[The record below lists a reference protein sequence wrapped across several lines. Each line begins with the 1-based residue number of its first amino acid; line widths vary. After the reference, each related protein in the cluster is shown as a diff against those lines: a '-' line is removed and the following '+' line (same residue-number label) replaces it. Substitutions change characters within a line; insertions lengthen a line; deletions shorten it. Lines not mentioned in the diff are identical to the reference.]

1 MAMHRRRRRTPTT
14 EQAKVLELKA
24 AREYLR
30 GFEGAKQSR
39 RTDGWLTQNRGPN
52 ADIKPALKWLIQRH
66 QDLVDSDPWIKRAID
81 VIVSNTIGTG
91 IEGAPLGGTKAFAAG
106 YQDWAASLECD
117 FYGRTNF
124 YGLQELALRTIT
136 VRGSVVVR
144 KRLEPSMVSQG
155 LVPLQLQLMEPDW
168 LDDTKDNGY
177 DIIGGKR
184 FDEWG
189 RWVSAFLYDTHPGE
203 TGMGR
208 LRLTSTEVPSSE
220 LLHVF
225 EQRRP
230 GAYTGVPWGAA
241 VLLRARDIGDYES
254 AEILKQKLAACFA
267 GFVTDADPES
277 TQVGDDLTETIEP
290 GLLQRLAAGQ
300 DIKFADPPKVEG
312 YGEFMKQQLRA
323 IAVGYG
329 ITYEALTGDLSGSNF
344 SSSRMGWLEFA
355 RNISRWQW
363 NMLVPQLLDPV
374 AHWYCEMA
382 RMNCSSRT
390 PRRMTWT
397 PPRRE
402 MIQPKEEIAYL
413 REAVQAGFMTLSEVQ
428 RSFGY
433 VPDDLLDELA
443 ADLKGARERGLA
455 LSVDGQMDVGRLQA
469 QAFSDQIS
477 PPDQEDMPEVDD
489 PLGGDPDA
497 NEPDDAEDQS
507 GS

>member
-1 MAMHRRRRRTPTT
+1 MASSRRRPSAAQ
-14 EQAKVLELKA
+14 QAKVLELKI
-24 AREYLR
+24 ARDHLR
-30 GFEGAKQSR
+30 AFEGAKQSR

-52 ADIKPALKWLIQRH
+52 ADIKPALKWLMQRH
-66 QDLVDSDPWIKRAID
+66 QDLADSDPWVKRAID
-81 VIVSNTIGTG
+81 VIVSNVIGTG
-91 IEGAPLGGTKAFAAG
+91 IEGAPIGGTKAFAAAF
-106 YQDWAASLECD
+106 QDWAASQDCD
-117 FYGRTNF
+117 FYHRTNF
-124 YGLQELALRTIT
+124 YGLQELALRTIA

-144 KRLEPSMVSQG
+144 QRLEPEMAGRG

-184 FDEWG
+184 FDQWG

-208 LRLTSTEVPSSE
+208 LRLTSTEVPASE

-241 VLLRARDIGDYES
+241 VLLRARDIGDYET

-267 GFVTDADPES
+267 AFVTDADPES
-277 TQVGDDLTETIEP
+277 GQVGDELTETIEP
-290 GLLQRLAAGQ
+290 GLIQKLAAGQ
-300 DIKFADPPKVEG
+300 SVEFSNPPKVEG
-312 YGEFMKQQLRA
+312 YKEFMTTQLRA

-329 ITYEALTGDLSGSNF
+329 ITYEALTGDLSGANF
-344 SSSRMGWLEFA
+344 SSSRMGWLEFQ

-363 NMLVPQLLDPV
+363 NMLVPQLLDPI
-374 AHWYCEMA
+374 AGWYAQFA
-382 RMNCSSRT
+382 RLSSTSRT

-402 MIQPKEEIAYL
+402 MIQPAEEIKYL
-413 REAVQAGFMTLSEVQ
+413 IDAVKAGFMSLSEVQ
-428 RSFGY
+428 RSFGF
-433 VPDDLLDELA
+433 VPPDLLDELA

-455 LSVDGQMDVGRLQA
+455 LSTDGQMDVGRLQA

-477 PPDQEDMPEVDD
+477 PPDQEDTPEVDD
-489 PLGGDPDA
+489 PLGVAGDADG
-497 NEPDDAEDQS
+497 PDDAEEQS